1 MSNPVTETKAPATTK
16 STTPATTSSGG
27 SSGSSASKPAL
38 RGTSYESGAAA
49 LAPDGGGSASK
60 TGSRLTSGA
69 EHYAVK
75 APGHYGYTVDEKTG
89 ERRRDPTAREFGYV
103 SGGGKGYGNRGSDLE
118 KDVDAKDPSKGK
130 ERENAEVKLSDI
142 TGIPEPELDKLPEG
156 AKKEIAGRFGTYAG
170 YETAMGTAK
179 GASTDFEAKLTHDG
193 EEGGLEVSG
202 PNAYYQAGVRG
213 KAYAGIKGE
222 AEGKYGK
229 VEGKGEA
236 YASGYAGLSGKA
248 GINQDGASAEGAIGA
263 GVEIGV
269 TADADAKTKG
279 IAVDGVEGGVTAG
292 IGVHGEAKAYAKA
305 GAGGGAYLTKEK
317 VGLWGSA
324 GAAAV
329 AEAKA
334 DVHGHLGP
342 VGVKAEVGVLAG
354 AGAGIEGG
362 ILYEDGKLR
371 IGGRMYAALGYGVSF
386 GGSVEIDLK
395 QAYHIGVAVLKKA
408 KDLGL
413 AGAKAAFAA
422 ADADNDGKLSLND
435 AATHASNAMDSG
447 AKKFERGVDGAISF
461 LDGDGDGKFDF
472 KKDMGARAS
481 QAKDAV
487 VDTGKKVIAAGSEM
501 VDRGKKAIG
510 KAADRAYKAADVDGD
525 GKLGMSDVS
534 AGVDKASAWAHEKF
548 DEGAKWASDKKDE
561 ALAWGEAKIDEAKKA
576 AAAVHKFADRT
587 GDGKLG
593 LDDVRAGAGEVYDAG
608 KAAVKS
614 GMDSAGTAIKNAGEW
629 AKDKGS
635 AAVDWA
641 KEKGSAA
648 ADWASKKKD
657 EAVAG
662 VKAAGAAAHKAADR
676 DGDGKLSLSDVTAG
690 ASQAKTAVVA
700 AVAAVDKKL
709 TDGYE
714 SAKKTVESGLKA
726 AYDAADLN
734 KDGKVDAEDAKIA
747 AARAKAAAAAA
758 AERARAKAAA
768 AYKAAVDAKAKLE
781 KKAAEAIE
789 AAKKAADRDGDGKL
803 SLGDVKAGA
812 SQAYTAVATKASEVK
827 TAVVDG
833 AKAAYK
839 SASEGVSRAAETL
852 SNGYNSATAR
862 AGAAW
867 GRFSTFISGG

>member
-1 MSNPVTETKAPATTK
+1 MSNPTTETKAPAKTT
-16 STTPATTSSGG
+16 STPATTTSSGG
-27 SSGSSASKPAL
+27 GSASGSSPKSAL
-38 RGTSYESGAAA
+38 RGSSYDAGAAA
-49 LAPDGGGSASK
+49 LAPPGAAGKGGSSLR
-60 TGSRLTSGA
+60 SRLTSGA
-69 EHYAVK
+69 EHYSVGT
-75 APGHYGYTVDEKTG
+75 PGHYGYITDEKTG
-89 ERRRDPTAREFGYV
+89 ERKRDPSAREFGYV
-103 SGGGKGYGNRGSDLE
+103 RGGGKGYGNRHDDLE
-118 KDVDAKDPSKGK
+118 HPVDEKDPSKGK
-130 ERENAEVKLSDI
+130 ERPNGEVKLSDI

-156 AKKEIAGRFGTYAG
+156 KKKEIAGRFGTYAG
-170 YETAMGTAK
+170 YETAIGTAR
-179 GASTDFEAKLTHDG
+179 GASTDFEGKIGHDG
-193 EEGGLEVSG
+193 EEGSLEISG
-202 PNAYYQAGVRG
+202 PNAYYQAGLRG

-222 AEGKYGK
+222 AEGKLGTASGK
-229 VEGKGEA
+229 AEA

-248 GINQDGASAEGAIGA
+248 GISDKGASAEGAIGA

-269 TADADAKTKG
+269 TADADLKTKG

-292 IGVHGEAKAYAKA
+292 VGVHGEAKAYAKA
-305 GAGGGAYLTKEK
+305 GAGGGAYLTKDK

-342 VGVKAEVGVLAG
+342 VGVTVEGGVMAG

-362 ILYEDGKLR
+362 ILYENGKLR
-371 IGGRMYAALGYGVSF
+371 IGGRMYAALGYGASF

-395 QAYHIGVAVLKKA
+395 QAYHIGAAVLKKA

-413 AGAKAAFAA
+413 KGAKAAFEM

-435 AATHASNAMDSG
+435 AATHASSAMDSG
-447 AKKFERGVDGAISF
+447 AKKFERGVDGAINF

-510 KAADRAYKAADVDGD
+510 KAADRAYKAADIDGD
-525 GKLGMSDVS
+525 GKLGMKDVS
-534 AGVDKASAWAHEKF
+534 AGVEKAKAWAGEKF

-561 ALAWGEAKIDEAKKA
+561 ALAWGSAKIDEAKKA
-576 AAAVHKFADRT
+576 AEAVHKFADRT
-587 GDGKLG
+587 GDGKVG

-614 GMDSAGTAIKNAGEW
+614 GVESAGKAIKSGA
-629 AKDKGS
+629 
-635 AAVDWA
+635 DWA

-648 ADWASKKKD
+648 VDWASKKKD
-657 EAVAG
+657 EAVEG
-662 VKAAGAAAHKAADR
+662 VKAAGAAVHKAADR
-676 DGDGKLSLSDVTAG
+676 DGDGKIGIGDVVTG
-690 ASQAKTAVVA
+690 ASEAKKAVVA
-700 AVAAVDKKL
+700 TVAAVDKKL
-709 TDGYE
+709 TEGYAT
-714 SAKKTVESGLKA
+714 AKKTVEAGLKSA
-726 AYDAADLN
+726 HDAADLN

-768 AYKAAVDAKAKLE
+768 AYKAAQDAKAALE

-812 SQAYTAVATKASEVK
+812 SQAYAAASAKASEVK
-827 TAVVDG
+827 TAVVSG

-839 SASEGVSRAAETL
+839 SASEGISTAATTL
-852 SNGYNSATAR
+852 SNGYNAASER
-862 AGAAW
+862 VGAAW